1 MRGSEVLEVERT
13 QHIID
18 VFSLMQGK
26 SATLGVASELDA
38 QVQGAGA
45 RSLKLKP
52 GGEGLFK
59 VSNRLW

>member
-1 MRGSEVLEVERT
+1 MRGSEVLEVERA

-38 QVQGAGA
+38 QVPGEGA
-45 RSLKLKP
+45 RNLELKS
-52 GGEGLFK
+52 GGDGLFK
-59 VSNRLW
+59 ASNRLW